1 MRSHTGSQLEEMG
14 EEMTAEIWQGLER
27 EGTRALGPGVPARN
41 SSRWKMDFRL
51 VESGR
56 LVLNVSKLSS
66 EIILGEAV
74 VFTGS
79 AF

>member
-1 MRSHTGSQLEEMG
+1 MG
-14 EEMTAEIWQGLER
+14 EEMTAEIWQGLEWER
-27 EGTRALGPGVPARN
+27 TCALGPGVPTCN

-51 VESGR
+51 VENGR
-56 LVLNVSKLSS
+56 LVLNVSELSS